1 MTGGILTALI
11 WFSITLIAI
20 ATVIAVGGWVL
31 IPIGLEVVLAFIAG
45 KMSEGW

>member
-1 MTGGILTALI
+1 MTEGVLTALI

-20 ATVIAVGGWVL
+20 STVIACGGWVL
-31 IPIGLEVVLAFIAG
+31 LPIGLEVILAFIAG